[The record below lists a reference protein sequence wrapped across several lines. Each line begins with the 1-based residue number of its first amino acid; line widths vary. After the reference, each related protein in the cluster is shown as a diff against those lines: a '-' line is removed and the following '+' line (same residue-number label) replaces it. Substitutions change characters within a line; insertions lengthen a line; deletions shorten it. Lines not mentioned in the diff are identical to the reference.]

1 MTTFTFD
8 RADFGGMLDEL
19 NAGYIVILTKANGA
33 SILLQHGNDYDEDGD
48 GDDIIR
54 FTIRPKDGADTPSGI
69 VTENLPLSA
78 GDLCDFLEGLE
89 FTNYETLEA

>member
-1 MTTFTFD
+1 MATFTFD
-8 RADFGGMLDEL
+8 RPDFGGMLDEL

-33 SILLQHGNDYDEDGD
+33 AIILQHGNDTDENGD
-48 GDDIIR
+48 EIIR
-54 FTIRPKDGADTPSGI
+54 FTIRTKDGADTATGI
-69 VTENLPLSA
+69 NTENLPISA

>member
-8 RADFGGMLDEL
+8 RANFSGMLDEL
-19 NAGYIVILTKANGA
+19 NAGHIVILTKANGA

-48 GDDIIR
+48 EIIR
-54 FTIRPKDGADTPSGI
+54 FTIRPKSGADTATGI
-69 VTENLPLSA
+69 ATKDLPISA
-78 GDLCDFLEGLE
+78 SDLCDFLEGLE

>member
-1 MTTFTFD
+1 MATFTFD
-8 RADFGGMLDEL
+8 RPDFGGMLDEL

-33 SILLQHGNDYDEDGD
+33 AIILQHGNDTDENGD
-48 GDDIIR
+48 EIIR
-54 FTIRPKDGADTPSGI
+54 FTIRPKESANNAAGI
-69 VTENLPLSA
+69 ATENLPISA

>member
-1 MTTFTFD
+1 MATFTFD
-8 RADFGGMLDEL
+8 RPDFGGMLDEL

-33 SILLQHGNDYDEDGD
+33 AIILQHGNDTDENGD
-48 GDDIIR
+48 EIIR
-54 FTIRPKDGADTPSGI
+54 FTIRPKDGADTATGI
-69 VTENLPLSA
+69 NTKDLPISA